1 MDATKEMMKK
11 EALSRMLR
19 LGLHPNAV
27 QEFKEEGK
35 LNRSEGPGLL
45 YWLTDEEQQIVKRF
59 EKDHNKVVYHLIK
72 TPTSI
77 GMLYNILYVG
87 AEIEEWTL
95 DNDNLMAG
103 QQLVYVKNMDAGDY
117 SEFGSIGIRRTVA
130 GGLERTW

>member
-1 MDATKEMMKK
+1 METSRKKMKE
-11 EALSRMLR
+11 EAVSRL
-19 LGLHPNAV
+19 LKWGLHPNV
-27 QEFKEEGK
+27 VREFKEEDK

-103 QQLVYVKNMDAGDY
+103 QQLVYVKNMDADDY

>member
-1 MDATKEMMKK
+1 METSRKKMKE
-11 EALSRMLR
+11 EAVSRL
-19 LGLHPNAV
+19 LKWGLHPNV
-27 QEFKEEGK
+27 VREFKEEGK
-35 LNRSEGPGLL
+35 LNRSEGSGLL

-87 AEIEEWTL
+87 ADVGEWTL
-95 DNDNLMAG
+95 DNDDLMAG
-103 QQLVYVKNMDAGDY
+103 QQLVYVKNMDADDC
-117 SEFGSIGIRRTVA
+117 SEFGSIGIKRTVA

>member
-1 MDATKEMMKK
+1 METSRKKMKE
-11 EALSRMLR
+11 EAVRR
-19 LGLHPNAV
+19 LLKWGLHLNV
-27 QEFKEEGK
+27 VREFKEEGK

-59 EKDHNKVVYHLIK
+59 EKDHNKIVYHLIK

-87 AEIEEWTL
+87 ADVGEWTL
-95 DNDNLMAG
+95 DNDDLMAG
-103 QQLVYVKNMDAGDY
+103 QQLVYVKNMDADDC
-117 SEFGSIGIRRTVA
+117 SEFGSIGIKRTVA

>member
-11 EALSRMLR
+11 EAISRMLR

-77 GMLYNILYVG
+77 GMLYNRR
-87 AEIEEWTL
+87 WT
-95 DNDNLMAG
+95 MT
-103 QQLVYVKNMDAGDY
+103 
-117 SEFGSIGIRRTVA
+117 I
-130 GGLERTW
+130 